1 MMNRSRIALTLLTAL
16 ALCLMAPLTAS
27 AQEGG
32 GGAGGGLIL
41 TTTTTGPTTSLG
53 LTIGGIVF
61 AVRSSKSK
69 QTALAYY
76 LDDNRPE
83 VQQTLALGH
92 GGASDDLAA
101 YFSTYAADLDQ
112 ETWQKVLRENH
123 KELGQILAKDG
134 KIEIQDAQR
143 FEEVILT
150 SLAERGLLIVQHEG

>member
-16 ALCLMAPLTAS
+16 ALYLMAPLTAS

-83 VQQTLALGH
+83 VQQTLAL
-92 GGASDDLAA
+92 DQTLANKA
-101 YFSTYAADLDQ
+101 ELVVFQITQAA
-112 ETWQKVLRENH
+112 VN
-123 KELGQILAKDG
+123 ELG
-134 KIEIQDAQR
+134 
-143 FEEVILT
+143 
-150 SLAERGLLIVQHEG
+150 